1 MTTEPTLSVQA
12 TTWPGGS
19 TGVLSAARGSDGTL
33 TELPVPVRY
42 ERSLT
47 WTGRSAEPSY
57 NVVHQYALLRE
68 QITGRIAPD
77 AEGVPDSLNDARR
90 HRMLEQVR
98 DAARIGR
105 KVPAARA

>member
-1 MTTEPTLSVQA
+1 M
-12 TTWPGGS
+12 
-19 TGVLSAARGSDGTL
+19 

-47 WTGRSAEPSY
+47 QWTGRSAEPSY

-68 QITGRIAPD
+68 QITARIAPD
-77 AEGVPDSLNDARR
+77 TEGVPDFLHAVRR
-90 HRMLEQVR
+90 HRTLEQVR

-105 KVPAARA
+105 KVPAALRLDA